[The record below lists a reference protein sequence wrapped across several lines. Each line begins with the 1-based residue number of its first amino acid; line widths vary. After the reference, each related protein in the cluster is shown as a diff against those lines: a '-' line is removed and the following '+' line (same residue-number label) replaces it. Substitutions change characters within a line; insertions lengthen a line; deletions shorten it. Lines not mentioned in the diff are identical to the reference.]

1 MREATEKFTD
11 FLRFEKRFSPH
22 TIIAY
27 KNDLAQFEIYLKSVY
42 QIEKLEEINHPIVRS
57 WIVSMMESKI
67 SARSVNRKVTTLK
80 TFWKFLLREK
90 KVTINP
96 MLKIQSPKIS
106 KRLPVFVEKTQMENL
121 LEIVE
126 FSNDFKGIRNKLII
140 EMFYGTGMRLSEL
153 LGLKDTDINFNKMTV
168 KVMGKRNKERIIPI
182 HQTLKDSLKQYLSF
196 CEKEIVPREDDFLF
210 VNAKGKKLSRI
221 IVYKTIKA
229 YLGAVT
235 TLEKKSPHVLRHTF
249 ATHMLNNG
257 ADLNAI
263 KELLGHA
270 NLSATQIYTHNT
282 IEKLKNVH
290 KKAHP
295 KA

>member
-140 EMFYGTGMRLSEL
+140 EMFFE
-153 LGLKDTDINFNKMTV
+153 
-168 KVMGKRNKERIIPI
+168 
-182 HQTLKDSLKQYLSF
+182 QA
-196 CEKEIVPREDDFLF
+196 CDFLNCS
-210 VNAKGKKLSRI
+210 V
-221 IVYKTIKA
+221 
-229 YLGAVT
+229 
-235 TLEKKSPHVLRHTF
+235 
-249 ATHMLNNG
+249 
-257 ADLNAI
+257 
-263 KELLGHA
+263 
-270 NLSATQIYTHNT
+270 
-282 IEKLKNVH
+282 
-290 KKAHP
+290 
-295 KA
+295 